1 MTKNSDGSYDCLCG
15 LRSRPDDRVVI
26 RADTNHYLLR
36 RNVLRTPPGSKVE
49 LVRCSDGLEGTLGIL
64 RGSASYALCSDSL
77 MIAFSTDIGDL
88 AIVVFE
94 NNWWTESDAL
104 NSELEILSA

>member
-15 LRSRPDDRVVI
+15 LHRRPDDRIVV
-26 RADTNHYLLR
+26 RADTNHYFLR

-49 LVRCSDGLEGTLGIL
+49 LVRCSDGLEGVLGVL
-64 RGSASYALCSDSL
+64 RGSASYAIRSNSL

-88 AIVVFE
+88 AIMVFE